1 MVEARA
7 VHRKGLKTRIRSG
20 FPACHRAW
28 RRHILECLEALGIF
42 RVHEPLSKLGVFGQ
56 KGRVKFVDK
65 KIAPAIRGATLR
77 QCQGQFRRHESASRL
92 ASGGLPALRCAAPRQ
107 DGQAKA

>member
-65 KIAPAIRGATLR
+65 KKPRLYAGLL
-77 QCQGQFRRHESASRL
+77 CDSAS
-92 ASGGLPALRCAAPRQ
+92 ANSGAMNLRAAWLQADFLRCAAPRQ